1 MGFLDKLN
9 EIGKPKT
16 FEAQFDFGKGDGEE
30 TLTFRALTY
39 NERKRII
46 ADRMEK
52 IGVDKDGNDKWGM
65 QVQKIGFDFN
75 AEVLSASWI
84 RPDGK
89 SLVTKEALMTWD
101 GDLVDKLGELC
112 RESIGLFKEA
122 EKDKAEGDEN
132 PSKPQS

>member
-1 MGFLDKLN
+1 MSFLDKLS
-9 EIGKPKT
+9 EISKPKA
-16 FEAQFDFGKGDGEE
+16 FDAQFDFGNGDEPV
-30 TLTFRALTY
+30 TFRALSY

-46 ADRMEK
+46 ADRMVK
-52 IGVDKDGNDKWGM
+52 IGTDKDGNDKWGM
-65 QVQKIGFDFN
+65 EVQKIGFDFN

-89 SLVTKEALMTWD
+89 PVATKDALMQWD

-112 RESIGLFKEA
+112 RETIGLFKDNA
-122 EKDKAEGDEN
+122 EKADSEN

>member
-9 EIGKPKT
+9 EISKPKT
-16 FEAQFDFGKGDGEE
+16 FEAKFDFGDGEE
-30 TLTFRALTY
+30 SVTFRALTY

-46 ADRMEK
+46 ADRMVK
-52 IGVDKDGNDKWGM
+52 IGTDKDGNDKWGM
-65 QVQKIGFDFN
+65 EVQKIGFDFN

-89 SLVTKEALMTWD
+89 AVATKDALMQWD

-112 RESIGLFKEA
+112 RETIGLFKDAEA
-122 EKDKAEGDEN
+122 KEEGAN
-132 PSKPQS
+132 PSNPQS